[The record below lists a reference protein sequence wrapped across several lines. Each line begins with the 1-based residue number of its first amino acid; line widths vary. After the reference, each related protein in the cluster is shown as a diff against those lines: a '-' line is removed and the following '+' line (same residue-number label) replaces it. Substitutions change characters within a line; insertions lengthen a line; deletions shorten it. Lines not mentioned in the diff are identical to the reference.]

1 MVGRSENLFGPYV
14 DRNGEEML
22 SNHYETV
29 LKGNGA
35 FAGPGHNAE
44 IVTDRDGTDWLLY
57 HAYWV
62 NSPSSR
68 HPDARPGELDRRLAA
83 GQRRLSVESGHFAAP
98 LS

>member
-1 MVGRSENLFGPYV
+1 MWTATAR
-14 DRNGEEML
+14 RC

-68 HPDARPGELDRRLAA
+68 TLMLDRVNWTDGWPLV
-83 GQRRLSVESGHFAAP
+83 QRRLSVESGRFAR
-98 LS
+98 L